1 MGRNLNSIRAALAAA
16 LLLGGSAQLIF
27 CASAQAAETIN
38 YTYDALGR
46 VKSAT
51 HVGGDNAG
59 MIINYTYDP
68 AGNRTEYKVS
78 GSKNKGRP
86 DGVVI
91 VVPLNGF
98 TIIPVG
104 M

>member
-1 MGRNLNSIRAALAAA
+1 MRCAYLITSLMFALLAAP
-16 LLLGGSAQLIF
+16 
-27 CASAQAAETIN
+27 AQAAETIN

-51 HVGGDNAG
+51 HAGGDNAG
-59 MIINYTYDP
+59 MVINYAYDK
-68 AGNRTEYKVS
+68 AGNRTEYKVT
-78 GSKNKGRP
+78 GSKNKGRF

-98 TIIPVG
+98 TIIPIG
-104 M
+104 Q

>member
-1 MGRNLNSIRAALAAA
+1 MGRFSSTIIAALAAA
-16 LLLGGSAQLIF
+16 VLLTTA
-27 CASAQAAETIN
+27 AQAAETIS

-46 VKSAT
+46 VIKAQ
-51 HVGGDNAG
+51 HVGGDNDG
-59 MIINYTYDP
+59 MVIDYKYDP
-68 AGNRTEYKVS
+68 AGNRTEYKVA

-86 DGVVI
+86 DVAII
-91 VVPLNGF
+91 VLPLNGF